1 MTSSSTHLEDSP
13 VKKLSILIPVYNEIR
28 TLEKLLLRVLEVDLP
43 CEKEIIVVDDC
54 STDGSREFL
63 DAFVLQRDC
72 ITYVKHDKN
81 RGKGAAVRTA
91 IERIT
96 GDWAII
102 QDADLEYDPGEYKIL
117 LRPAELG
124 LADAVF
130 GSRFVMG
137 EFRRV
142 LYFWHSMAN
151 KMLTL
156 LTNLVTGLNLTDM
169 ETCYKLIRSDILKE
183 LNLHSSGFDIEP
195 ELTVKLARWGAR
207 IYEVPISYR
216 GRTYIE
222 GKKIVGRDAV
232 YAFVALFRYRFFD
245 PRYCKHEGFL
255 ILQAIQNSHRFN
267 RWLFSQFGEYLGDEV
282 LEAGCGIGN
291 LTQFVVDKP
300 RLV

>member
-1 MTSSSTHLEDSP
+1 MPSSRSATTS
-13 VKKLSILIPVYNEIR
+13 R
-28 TLEKLLLRVLEVDLP
+28 
-43 CEKEIIVVDDC
+43 
-54 STDGSREFL
+54 
-63 DAFVLQRDC
+63 
-72 ITYVKHDKN
+72 YVKHDKN

-169 ETCYKLIRSDILKE
+169 ETCYKLIRTDILKE

-267 RWLFSQFGEYLGDEV
+267 R
-282 LEAGCGIGN
+282 
-291 LTQFVVDKP
+291 
-300 RLV
+300 